1 MLLLQ
6 NRKVS
11 MVDVSEKKIMFRRAK
26 AIGRIRLSKGTLEK
40 ILAGKIEKGD
50 AITIAKIAAINAAKE
65 ASKLIPMC
73 HPLKITHVDA
83 DIRPYENGLEVSVEV
98 KVIDRT
104 GPDMEAITACAV
116 ALLNIFDMVK
126 AYEKDE
132 NGLYPEMQIEWIKIV
147 EKEKREI
154 Q

>member
-1 MLLLQ
+1 M
-6 NRKVS
+6 
-11 MVDVSEKKIMFRRAK
+11 
-26 AIGRIRLSKGTLEK
+26 
-40 ILAGKIEKGD
+40 
-50 AITIAKIAAINAAKE
+50 
-65 ASKLIPMC
+65 
-73 HPLKITHVDA
+73 
-83 DIRPYENGLEVSVEV
+83 EV